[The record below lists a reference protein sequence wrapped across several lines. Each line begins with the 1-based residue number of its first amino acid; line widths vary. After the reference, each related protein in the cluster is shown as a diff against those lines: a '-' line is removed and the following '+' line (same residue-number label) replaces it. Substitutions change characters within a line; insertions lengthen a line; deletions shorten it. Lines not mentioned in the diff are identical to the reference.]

1 MDWLTFIS
9 KLVDSLAWPV
19 AGVFL
24 GLIFRKKILD
34 LIPSLRRVKA
44 GPLEA
49 EFEVATKQVL
59 ASTAD
64 LASKQHTSEVSQTES
79 KPRVEEA
86 AAKLLTARSEPTATI
101 IEGWSTLDGELHKLG
116 RQTGIVV
123 DPLESQL
130 KVYRAIMDSDV
141 LPVGTKQLV
150 QSLRELRNQVANA
163 KVIPTPEAAQDYLVS
178 VERVVDLIR
187 NYRKNL
193 PGYTADVR

>member
-19 AGVFL
+19 AGVVL
-24 GLIFRKKILD
+24 GLTFRKKLIE
-34 LIPSLRRVKA
+34 LIPLLRKVKA

-49 EFEVATKQVL
+49 EFEIATKQVL
-59 ASTAD
+59 ASTAE
-64 LASKQHTSEVSQTES
+64 LATKEHTHDASQTGGNPSLKDTAE
-79 KPRVEEA
+79 
-86 AAKLLTARSEPTATI
+86 KLIFARSEPTATI

-123 DPLESQL
+123 DPLQSEI

-141 LPVGTKQLV
+141 LPIGTRQLI
-150 QSLRELRNQVANA
+150 QDLRQLRNQVAHA
-163 KVIPTPEAAQDYLVS
+163 KVIPSPESAQDYLVS
-178 VERVVDLIR
+178 VQRVVELVR

-193 PGYTADVR
+193 PGYTVDVR

>member
-19 AGVFL
+19 AGVLL
-24 GLIFRKKILD
+24 GLIFRKKLLD
-34 LIPSLRRVKA
+34 LIPLLRRVKA

-49 EFEVATKQVL
+49 EFEIATKQVL
-59 ASTAD
+59 ASTAE
-64 LASKQHTSEVSQTES
+64 LTSKQQTPDVAQTGAQPNEVDT
-79 KPRVEEA
+79 

-101 IEGWSTLDGELHKLG
+101 IEGWATLDGELHKLG

-123 DPLESQL
+123 DPLENQL
-130 KVYRAIMDSDV
+130 KVYQAVMDSDV
-141 LPVGTKQLV
+141 IPVETRQLV
-150 QSLRELRNQVANA
+150 KNLRLLRNQVAHA
-163 KVIPTPEAAQDYLVS
+163 KVIPTPESAQDYLVS
-178 VERVVDLIR
+178 IERVVELIR